1 MHVAEASVAGVTGAP
16 PAAYDSALKYVPL
29 GINTPADDFNWFH
42 DATATGNNIWYQFQ
56 ATRFGDLSAG
66 AALIEILKDRSA
78 ALQVEIDAY
87 RHRASLLNPRH
98 LDPDIVVERARA
110 MLNMAHADD
119 VLVMVNP
126 ENGKPISG
134 QFEELID
141 SQLISIIEADSTL

>member
-1 MHVAEASVAGVTGAP
+1 MPTRLKR
-16 PAAYDSALKYVPL
+16 PAFWRPL
-29 GINTPADDFNWFH
+29 TLSLTLVG
-42 DATATGNNIWYQFQ
+42 FQ
-56 ATRFGDLSAG
+56 AYLDYSAISCQFVI
-66 AALIEILKDRSA
+66 ASREEILADIEILKDRSA

-141 SQLISIIEADSTL
+141 NQLISIIEADSTL